1 METTELS
8 PALHASAVN
17 LDYLIGGVFVI
28 MYAASRFNTRATNR
42 STTTWIRY
50 HLAATMYLG
59 VGLVLFGLLAAYRPF
74 QTALRHTPRASAFLS
89 RSLVYRLRR
98 LTCARRRIAMKT
110 IDTWHNG
117 AAVILGWALLASTG
131 CSTLDSPTAPT
142 TTATSPAPNAASIE
156 RYDGPKASLAVAA
169 FAIKAP
175 KAKDVSGDG
184 LADMLATA
192 LFESNRFIVLERQAL
207 PALAAE
213 QKLGASGGKSPSA
226 APGNGQIEGAD
237 LLVIGAV
244 TEFEPG
250 AAGAKASASDRGAS
264 TNNPSGGNKKA
275 GSATISKILDGA
287 IGSVAMSHVAIDLR
301 VVDARTSRVVA
312 ATRVEGKATD
322 LDLSGLGKLAGS
334 NLGVGLSVYART
346 PMEKAIRLAIREAVQ
361 FVGSKTPSEYYHYR
375 DTSDGVVASK
385 GHTPGRWHVVTPPPV
400 SEPTA
405 RPPANP
411 SEATPAPVKVLYI
424 MATDANVRV
433 GPSKN
438 TAILATVKRATKVVV
453 LEDQS
458 GWYRVKLENGREGWV
473 AASVTSSERP

>member
-1 METTELS
+1 
-8 PALHASAVN
+8 
-17 LDYLIGGVFVI
+17 
-28 MYAASRFNTRATNR
+28 
-42 STTTWIRY
+42 
-50 HLAATMYLG
+50 
-59 VGLVLFGLLAAYRPF
+59 
-74 QTALRHTPRASAFLS
+74 
-89 RSLVYRLRR
+89 
-98 LTCARRRIAMKT
+98 MKT
-110 IDTWHNG
+110 IDTWHIG
-117 AAVILGWALLASTG
+117 ATVILGWALLVGTG
-131 CSTLDSPTAPT
+131 CSTLNSPTAPT
-142 TTATSPAPNAASIE
+142 TIVASPPPNGASVE
-156 RYDGPKASLAVAA
+156 RYDGPKASLTVAA

-175 KAKDVSGDG
+175 KAKDVAGDG

-207 PALAAE
+207 AALATE
-213 QKLGASGGKSPSA
+213 QKLGASGRKSPSA
-226 APGNGQIEGAD
+226 APGLGQIEGAD

-250 AAGAKASASDRGAS
+250 AAGAKASASDRGAPA
-264 TNNPSGGNKKA
+264 NPSGGNKKA
-275 GSATISKILDGA
+275 GSATIGKILEGA
-287 IGSVAMSHVAIDLR
+287 TGSVVMSHVAIDLR

-312 ATRVEGKATD
+312 ATRVEGKAAD

-385 GHTPGRWHVVTPPPV
+385 GPTPGRWHVVTPPPV
-400 SEPTA
+400 SGPTA
-405 RPPANP
+405 RPPVTP